1 MGKFQSIQI
10 NKNKE
15 ETLYDYQPRL
25 NSMEKKEYLR
35 KGSSINKSILNNI
48 VRLKLNRVQES
59 NKPAE

>member
-10 NKNKE
+10 NKNNE

-59 NKPAE
+59 SKPAE